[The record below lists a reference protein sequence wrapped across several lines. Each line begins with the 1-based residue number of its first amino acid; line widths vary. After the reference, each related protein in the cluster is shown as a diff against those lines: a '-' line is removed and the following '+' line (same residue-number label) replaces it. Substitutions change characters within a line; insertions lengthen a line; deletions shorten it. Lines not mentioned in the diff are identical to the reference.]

1 MGCRCTS
8 TAAIVRLRIFVLIIN
23 AHPEVIGGLHSGTD
37 GPVYILRPDAL
48 EGEKMTS
55 GSAARHRHREQPLR
69 WWLRPTQ
76 GRLQPAGELAAAMLR
91 SCSPYDTSI
100 RCLTQLTRIA
110 ATRKNPVINN
120 AILFTVVPRPTVTS
134 PSPYLHQLVPSGSA
148 SKARPAP
155 GAALGRGAWEA

>member
-1 MGCRCTS
+1 M
-8 TAAIVRLRIFVLIIN
+8 AAIVRLRIFVLIIN
-23 AHPEVIGGLHSGTD
+23 THPEVIGGLHLGTE
-37 GPVYILRPDAL
+37 GPVCILRADAL

-100 RCLTQLTRIA
+100 RCLTQESPP
-110 ATRKNPVINN
+110 RKKIVHN
-120 AILFTVVPRPTVTS
+120 AILFTVVPLPNITNWCPVLRKRSPGAVLGREKRAPCLGLMSRS
-134 PSPYLHQLVPSGSA
+134 PSG
-148 SKARPAP
+148 
-155 GAALGRGAWEA
+155 GRG